1 MARPRTDRTTQRVV
15 RLTAEE
21 DQQLSIQAAELG
33 LTPAAF
39 LRLAALKKLPKRR
52 GALDR
57 DAQKELWRQVAGM
70 ARNVNQ
76 LTKYAHSG
84 KLRPGELEGLTREFR
99 ALVQL
104 VLGMAGTGAG
114 GKRDSGE
121 EPP

>member
-1 MARPRTDRTTQRVV
+1 MV

-21 DQQLSIQAAELG
+21 DQQLSAQAAELG

-39 LRLAALKKLPKRR
+39 LRLAALKRLPKRR

-57 DAQKELWRQVAGM
+57 ETQKALWSQVAGM
-70 ARNVNQ
+70 ARNLNQ

-84 KLRPGELEGLTREFR
+84 KLKPGELEGLTRELR
-99 ALVQL
+99 VLVRQ
-104 VLGMAGTGAG
+104 VLEMTGTGSG
-114 GKRDSGE
+114 VRNGE

>member
-21 DQQLSIQAAELG
+21 DQQLRAQAAELG

-57 DAQKELWRQVAGM
+57 ETQKALWSQVAGM
-70 ARNVNQ
+70 ARNLNQ

-84 KLRPGELEGLTREFR
+84 KLKPGELEALTRELR
-99 ALVQL
+99 
-104 VLGMAGTGAG
+104 VLMREVLEMTGAG
-114 GKRDSGE
+114 GGVRKDE